1 LAKATPGHLGPYRLL
16 NVVNTGQTSQ
26 IWQAY
31 DDRAKEVVGIKIL
44 LSEYRRSREHLAYL
58 KQEWVVGG
66 NIKNKRLI
74 QVHDYQNDRG
84 TTFLVMEWFPS
95 QNLKFRL
102 RHDYDKIE
110 PLLPQIIAQMC
121 EGLIALHQE
130 GWVHRDVKPDNFL
143 LSADNEVKLI
153 DFALAKKGKG
163 GLAKMFS
170 KKSKVQGTRSYMS
183 PEQIRGGGLDGRAD
197 LYSLGCTIFE
207 LFAQKLPF
215 TGVSANELLTKHLRA
230 APPFL
235 EVSNRNVTSEFGAL
249 IRRTMAKKPASRPD
263 SIADFYTEMKRIRI
277 FCKMPTF
284 TAREGAAE

>member
-1 LAKATPGHLGPYRLL
+1 MAKATPGHLGPYRLL

-31 DDRAKEVVGIKIL
+31 DDRAKEVVGIKLL

-58 KQEWVVGG
+58 KQEWVVGA
-66 NIKNKRLI
+66 NIHSKRLI
-74 QVHDYQNDRG
+74 EVRDYQNDRG
-84 TTFLVMEWFPS
+84 TAFLVMEWFPS

-153 DFALAKKGKG
+153 DFALAKKSKG
-163 GLAKMFS
+163 GLAKIFS
-170 KKSKVQGTRSYMS
+170 KKSKIQGTRSYMS
-183 PEQIRGGGLDGRAD
+183 PEQIRGGGLDGQAD

-207 LFAQKLPF
+207 LLAQKVPF
-215 TGVSANELLTKHLRA
+215 TATSANELLNKHLRA

-235 EVSNRNVTSEFGAL
+235 EVSNRNITPEFGDL
-249 IRRTMAKKPASRPD
+249 IRRAMAKKPSLRPD
-263 SIADFYTEMKRIRI
+263 SIIDFYNEMKRVRI
-277 FCKMPTF
+277 FRKMPNF
-284 TAREGAAE
+284 TESEGSAG